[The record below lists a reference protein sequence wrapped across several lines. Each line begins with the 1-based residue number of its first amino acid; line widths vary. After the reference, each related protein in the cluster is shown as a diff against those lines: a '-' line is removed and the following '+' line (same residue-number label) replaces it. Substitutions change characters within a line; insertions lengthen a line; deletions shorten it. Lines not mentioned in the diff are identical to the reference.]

1 MSAVSSSSSPPASA
15 GAATGM
21 GESPEVA
28 SFKQRLQALE
38 QSHPKLEENNFFEE
52 LFKDASRYF
61 DSELGSRAKLT
72 TPSAKQQ
79 RLANIL
85 GLAEFFFQAS
95 QAAVSWLEEAYTARV
110 GDQGVEILLK
120 VLRCVPVSV
129 SEIVRQAT
137 KGKDS
142 RFRAQVVDLCVLKAP
157 SAAFGRRCGD
167 VPTMNHTLDLVFHLN
182 KLKLSMEK
190 TGGGQEG
197 LNAVVGAW
205 IAQFQGQQS
214 VQDPELE
221 LRFLNCTTPQEFKD
235 LTVEMIKTAEFEK
248 DGEATMNLVLLGA
261 EADSQHALQGF
272 GSHLGIGRFGCSV
285 YFTFPQQEQC
295 LMDVA
300 FWNLSRAVV
309 SVCEAGGVQI
319 ELTAKANADTSEA
332 VSKAA
337 GGAVRAGK
345 EEYTLRFR
353 ISPSPESVDELQNT
367 IDRRRFRFIKGAGEN
382 RVSKVTKPLMNS
394 ASGKAPQP
402 KVASPLVFRKREELA
417 MGDSPQP
424 VVVVVPQVERDELP
438 NTDITEVEDIDSQL
452 GGGLGSGKTFV
463 SKRKVDTKPLAVALV
478 RSGIS
483 PLDMASMTIADLFSL
498 TKNYHAHLLAN
509 FFNIGGKLKS
519 GRNKKLLIEA
529 LREDGESKPGVK
541 KARLSATKPKT
552 RVVQSDDD
560 ENEEERAK
568 PSSAAKKRKA
578 ASPRPRRVAE
588 QLSPGDEPSFGDEF
602 DFLTSANGKSGKSIH
617 RQEAAAAT
625 AERRNTRLANK
636 VLPSLEQDDAYYGEE
651 EPSKK
656 KPRRDQES
664 SLPDP
669 PQSPA
674 SPLPAAK
681 LSPTAPLE
689 RFVAAVARTPPT
701 ASVASKQQLSN
712 KTTPTTA
719 GGGTQ
724 KTLVF
729 ASQEE
734 NEDSDDL
741 LLPAPRVLNFK
752 SATLATERVTGLSP
766 SPAFSSTPSP
776 LLQPLL
782 QPAVAAVLPQPDFD
796 LLSPPAVAQ
805 PPLISAPK
813 RAMPRLAEISP
824 LPPVTTAAVAKAA
837 TTAATSMAKKPKPVA
852 IAAAPPVFKDD
863 DDDSAVSSPSSD
875 GEQDDFET
883 EEIQND
889 AVLECRSAIASIH
902 RAIQKVASRR
912 NRQDKRND
920 KLFRHTMHQ
929 GSELVAAI
937 HRAEKRFLDQVDKY
951 ELLVAQRQARVQA
964 RALAVAQRNQY
975 LQQLKRDAERVKRD
989 IARHQAELQQAL
1001 QQAAQS
1007 LAQSSKRQLG
1017 DIQKLLAKQKKDA
1030 KEWKPPVPTRNGSS
1044 L

>member
-1 MSAVSSSSSPPASA
+1 MSAVSSTSSPAVT
-15 GAATGM
+15 GTGM
-21 GESPEVA
+21 GESAEVA

-38 QSHPKLEENNFFEE
+38 QAHPKLEENAFFEE
-52 LFKDASRYF
+52 LFKDASRCF

-72 TPSAKQQ
+72 TPSEKQQ

-95 QAAVSWLEEAYTARV
+95 HAAASWLEEAYTARV
-110 GDQGVEILLK
+110 GDSGVEILLK
-120 VLRCVPVSV
+120 ILRCVPVSV

-142 RFRAQVVDLCVLKAP
+142 RFRAQVVELCALKAP
-157 SAAFGRRCGD
+157 VAAFGRRCGD

-182 KLKLSMEK
+182 KLKLSMER
-190 TGGGQEG
+190 TGHEG
-197 LNAVVGAW
+197 LDAVVGAW
-205 IAQFQGQQS
+205 IAQFQGQQAPAA
-214 VQDPELE
+214 QDSELE
-221 LRFLNCTTPQEFKD
+221 RRFLGCTTPQEFKD

-261 EADSQHALQGF
+261 EADSQHAPLQGF

-309 SVCEAGGVQI
+309 SVCDAGGVQI

-345 EEYTLRFR
+345 DEYTLRFR
-353 ISPSPESVDELQNT
+353 VSSPPEAVDELQNT
-367 IDRRRFRFIKGAGEN
+367 IDRRRFRFIKGAGES
-382 RVSKVTKPLMNS
+382 RVSKVSKPLMNL
-394 ASGKAPQP
+394 AMGKAQP

-417 MGDSPQP
+417 TRDSPKP
-424 VVVVVPQVERDELP
+424 VAVVVPQVERDELP
-438 NTDITEVEDIDSQL
+438 NTDITEVEDVDSQL
-452 GGGLGSGKTFV
+452 GGDGGNNSKAFV
-463 SKRKVDTKPLAVALV
+463 SKRKVDAKPLAVALV
-478 RSGIS
+478 RSGLG
-483 PLDMASMTIADLFSL
+483 PLDMAAMTIADLFSL
-498 TKNYHAHLLAN
+498 TKNYHAHLLAS

-529 LREDGESKPGVK
+529 LREDGESKPVGK

-552 RVVQSDDD
+552 RVVQSDDED
-560 ENEEERAK
+560 EHKDEPK
-568 PSSAAKKRKA
+568 PTFAAKKRKA
-578 ASPRPRRVAE
+578 ASPRPRQPAAE

-602 DFLTSANGKSGKSIH
+602 DFLTSDNRSAAV
-617 RQEAAAAT
+617 AAAPV
-625 AERRNTRLANK
+625 EKKRNTRLADK
-636 VLPSLEQDDAYYGEE
+636 VLPSLEQDEAYYYEE
-651 EPSKK
+651 EESRKR
-656 KPRRDQES
+656 PRRDQES

-669 PQSPA
+669 PQSP
-674 SPLPAAK
+674 SRPS

-689 RFVAAVARTPPT
+689 RFVAAVARTPP
-701 ASVASKQQLSN
+701 AAPKQQHGSR
-712 KTTPTTA
+712 TTPTTGG

-734 NEDSDDL
+734 SEDSDDL
-741 LLPAPRVLNFK
+741 LLVPAPRVLNFK

-766 SPAFSSTPSP
+766 SPAFASTPSP
-776 LLQPLL
+776 LMQPLV
-782 QPAVAAVLPQPDFD
+782 QPAAAAAAVLPQPDFD
-796 LLSPPAVAQ
+796 LLSPPAVA
-805 PPLISAPK
+805 PVSAPK
-813 RAMPRLAEISP
+813 RAVPRLAEISP
-824 LPPVTTAAVAKAA
+824 LPPVALVKAVAA
-837 TTAATSMAKKPKPVA
+837 TTTTVATTSTSLAKKPKPVA
-852 IAAAPPVFKDD
+852 VVAAAATAFKDE
-863 DDDSAVSSPSSD
+863 DDDSAVSAPSSD

-902 RAIQKVASRR
+902 RAIQKVTSRR

-929 GSELVAAI
+929 GGELVAAI
-937 HRAEKRFLDQVDKY
+937 HRAEKRFLDQVDAY

-964 RALAVAQRNQY
+964 RALAVAQRHQY

-1017 DIQKLLAKQKKDA
+1017 DIQKLLVKQKKDA
-1030 KEWKPPVPTRNGSS
+1030 KEWKPPVAAAAVASRNGSS